1 MAKTPDE
8 QTVEALIGYIQPQ
21 PTERFHMMMEQRA
34 WNRPHRVKVLWL
46 RSFAATMLLMVV
58 LAVTVPSLCMGAQ
71 ELLSSFFGNTSEQVV
86 AGGNA
91 ARDQTANFT
100 LIAQ

>member
-1 MAKTPDE
+1 MTKTPDE
-8 QTVEALIGYIQPQ
+8 QTIEELMGYIQPQ
-21 PTERFHMMMEQRA
+21 PTERFHVMMEQRA

-71 ELLSSFFGNTSEQVV
+71 DVLRAFFGDTSEQVV
-86 AGGNA
+86 DGGHVPQG
-91 ARDQTANFT
+91 RPIDFT

>member
-1 MAKTPDE
+1 MTKTPDE
-8 QTVEALIGYIQPQ
+8 QTIAELMAYIQPQ

-34 WNRPHRVKVLWL
+34 WNRSHRVKVLWL

-71 ELLSSFFGNTSEQVV
+71 ALLSSFFGDKSEQVV
-86 AGGNA
+86 VGDSATRG
-91 ARDQTANFT
+91 RTIDFT

>member
-1 MAKTPDE
+1 MTTPPDE
-8 QTVEALIGYIQPQ
+8 QTIETLMGYIEPQ

-34 WNRPHRVKVLWL
+34 WNRPHRVKGLWL

-58 LAVTVPSLCMGAQ
+58 LAVTAPSLCMGAQ
-71 ELLSSFFGNTSEQVV
+71 ELLSSFFGDRSEQVV
-86 AGGNA
+86 VGDGTG
-91 ARDQTANFT
+91 RGRTIDFT

>member
-1 MAKTPDE
+1 MTTPPDE
-8 QTVEALIGYIQPQ
+8 QTIETLMGYIEPQ

-58 LAVTVPSLCMGAQ
+58 LAVTAPSLCMGAQ
-71 ELLSSFFGNTSEQVV
+71 ELLSSFFGDTTEQVAV
-86 AGGNA
+86 GGDS
-91 ARDQTANFT
+91 RQGQTIDLA